1 MYHQY
6 VNFTQFYVTVGVNLV
21 ITLRGY
27 QLDIA
32 IQLPSVLKNTGI
44 QGLMGNFNDDPN
56 DDLISSGGVMISANS
71 TEETIHYDFGE
82 TCELFVI
89 GITFCMLQAIQVK

>member
-1 MYHQY
+1 M
-6 VNFTQFYVTVGVNLV
+6 

-32 IQLPSVLKNTGI
+32 VQLPAALKNTGS

-56 DDLISSGGVMISANS
+56 DDLIDSNGNMIDANS
-71 TEETIHYDFGE
+71 TERTIHDFGE
-82 TCELFVI
+82 TCELLVI
-89 GITFCMLQAIQVK
+89 GLIKAARHMSAVLYTR